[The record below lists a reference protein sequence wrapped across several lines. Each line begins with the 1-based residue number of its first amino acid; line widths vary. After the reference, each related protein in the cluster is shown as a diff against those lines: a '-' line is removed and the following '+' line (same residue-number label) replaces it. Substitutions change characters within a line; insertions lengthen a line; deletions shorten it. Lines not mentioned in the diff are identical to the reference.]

1 MKKALFIAIT
11 TLGMYAA
18 NAQVITLPKGNMP
31 KIPRSVIKTSPT
43 VVASRESG
51 NYPEVTMRVV
61 VTVEDAGEQGYK
73 VNFQSG
79 IPLEK
84 VEISR
89 SEPLQIMNTYYF
101 GGDKTS
107 GYFFMDAPAYKGSNN
122 YLLRFFAP
130 GYPKGMWS
138 AAIQR
143 KVS

>member
-1 MKKALFIAIT
+1 MKKVLFIAIAVCSI
-11 TLGMYAA
+11 YCAHS
-18 NAQVITLPKGNMP
+18 QVITLPKGNMP
-31 KIPRSVIKTSPT
+31 KIPRSVIKTIPS
-43 VVASRESG
+43 VVVSRTTG
-51 NYPEVTMRVV
+51 NYPEVTMRVI

-89 SEPLQIMNTYYF
+89 SEPVQIMNTYYF

-107 GYFFMDAPAYKGSNN
+107 GYFFMDAPAYKGSNT

-130 GYPKGMWS
+130 GKEKGIWS

-143 KVS
+143 KAS